1 MKRFL
6 LFPAIMLCLLPL
18 MACEKLAYEEDD
30 GELSLQLNMAYD
42 MVNMDAKD
50 PSTMASVSANS
61 KSGGM
66 KFSYRILNDAG
77 TDVSSKFQVPGVPTP
92 KEEALSFQDEHWM
105 ILVPKAFWELGE
117 YKFEATLTDKNGN
130 KRTKTASFE
139 VTNSARNRSQAI
151 YTAGVDGFSDVLK
164 SGSAVQWSGR
174 IFFEGRELTFRTR
187 VLRARDTSDMSSG
200 FAVECPASTMSSPFD
215 LSQVKVRLAKS
226 SVGTEEYLFEIRGED
241 EDRNWLIRRDTLR
254 VYSSIEY

>member
-1 MKRFL
+1 MKRFSL
-6 LFPAIMLCLLPL
+6 LPAILLCLLPL
-18 MACEKLAYEEDD
+18 MSCQKLTSEEDD

-42 MVNMDAKD
+42 LVNTDAKE
-50 PSTMASVSANS
+50 PSTMASVAAKS

-66 KFSYRILNDAG
+66 KFSYRILDAAG
-77 TDVSSKFQVPGVPTP
+77 KEVSAKFHVPSIPAP
-92 KEEALSFQDEHWM
+92 KEDALSFQDEHWM
-105 ILVPKAFWELGE
+105 ILVPKAFWELGD

-139 VTNSARNRSQAI
+139 VSNSARNRGQAI
-151 YTAGVDGFSDVLK
+151 YTAGVDGFSDVLS
-164 SGSAVQWSGR
+164 SGSTVQWSGR
-174 IFFEGRELTFRTR
+174 VFFEGRELSFRTL
-187 VLRARDTSDMSSG
+187 VLRARDTSDVSSG
-200 FAVECPASTMSSPFD
+200 FTVECPVSTTSSPFD

-241 EDRNWLIRRDTLR
+241 EDRNWLVRRDTLR